1 MASRAVG
8 KAPPVPASE
17 VPVDAV
23 PPGMARWL
31 ILASITTGTFMSN
44 VDAAAVTVAMP
55 TMAREFGVGLDALQW
70 VITGYFL
77 TITAVLPV
85 FGRLADIF
93 GRKRV
98 LNTGL
103 AIFVVASLLV
113 ALAPTFP
120 LLTAARVLQALGAS
134 MFMATTMA
142 TAVTVFPPSERGRV
156 LGLLASVVAAGTVV
170 GPGVGGL
177 LTDAFGWRS
186 IFLVNVPVGLLGAIG
201 TLVFLPAD
209 RPARDRTPK
218 GFDVLGAV
226 LFAGFSSSLLLGLGT
241 GPGAGWTSRTTLG
254 LLAAAVA
261 FLALFAVQERRSAGP
276 VIDLRLFRRR
286 VFGLGNVAAFLSF
299 LLMLFPA
306 VLFPIYLHEVMGWS
320 LGTTGLLMT
329 LQAVTMLLVSPAAG
343 WWSDRVGSRRPALV
357 ALGVTILAM
366 LGSVFLGPGSP
377 VWLIGLVLAL
387 FGVGLGLFLSPNNS
401 AVIGDLGRERA
412 GTAGAILA
420 TVRNFGKAVGVAVAV
435 LLYSAFA
442 GTAATVGVEPG
453 VLLAGFRGAFVVGAA
468 LAGVALVAVVLMYRR
483 QEPRTTL

>member
-1 MASRAVG
+1 MRSVRQEAAPTRPATEISVDG
-8 KAPPVPASE
+8 QAPPGIE
-17 VPVDAV
+17 
-23 PPGMARWL
+23 RWL
-31 ILASITTGTFMSN
+31 ILASITSGTFMSN
-44 VDAAAVTVAMP
+44 IDAAAVTVAMP

-85 FGRLADIF
+85 FGRLADIL

-98 LNTGL
+98 LNTGVAL
-103 AIFVVASLLV
+103 FVVASLMA

-142 TAVTVFPPSERGRV
+142 VAVTVFPPGERGRV

-209 RPARDRTPK
+209 RPVGDGSRKR
-218 GFDVLGAV
+218 FDLLGAV
-226 LFAGFSSSLLLGLGT
+226 LFAGFSSSLLLGLGS
-241 GPGAGWTSRTTLG
+241 GPSAGWISWTTLG
-254 LLAAAVA
+254 LLAAAVT
-261 FLALFAVQERRSAGP
+261 FLGLFAAQEIRSGSP

-286 VFGLGNVAAFLSF
+286 VFGLGNLAAFLSF
-299 LLMLFPA
+299 LLLLFPA
-306 VLFPIYLHEVMGWS
+306 VLFPLYLHEVMDWS
-320 LGTTGLLMT
+320 LGRTGLLMT
-329 LQAVTMLLVSPAAG
+329 LQAVAMLLVSPVAG
-343 WWSDRVGSRRPALV
+343 WWSDRVGSRRPTVV
-357 ALGVTILAM
+357 ALGATITAM
-366 LGSVFLGPGSP
+366 LGSVLLGPGSP
-377 VWLIGLVLAL
+377 VWVIGGVLAL

-401 AVIGDLGRERA
+401 ALMGDLGRDRA

-420 TVRNFGKAVGVAVAV
+420 TVRNLGKAVGVAVAV
-435 LLYSAFA
+435 LLYSVFA
-442 GTAATVGVEPG
+442 GTSSTVSVEPG
-453 VLLAGFRGAFVVGAA
+453 VLLAGFRGAFAVGAA
-468 LAGVALVAVVLMYRR
+468 LAGLALVSVLLMYRP
-483 QEPRTTL
+483 QEPGSA